1 MTKLNKFIAAC
12 AAVVLAGCSAPT
24 EDPEPAPEETSET
37 VPPAEAEPSEEPAEV
52 ELESRTVSVDGG
64 EAELTVGPLA
74 VDDDVAIL
82 KLELTAKD
90 DGVNESFSN
99 PYLQPY
105 YSPTGVQLLD
115 AESGFVYHHGWSDSG
130 AALTQ
135 GRGPLDAGESKEL
148 FIAFNTPD
156 TDTPVAVIP
165 HAGFFLPRVVDFAD
179 ASGFPTAQELA
190 ETPESDLQFPV
201 SQLETYSEELGGVLS
216 TREGED
222 KTLLTIS
229 ADVLFDKD
237 SAELSSAA
245 DEALERAAERITGE
259 GELTIVGHTDDVG
272 TREHNQKLSED
283 RAESVADA
291 LGELVDLSGFD
302 VVIEGRAFD
311 EPAVDEKTEEARAEN
326 RRVEVSFEAAA
337 KDSEKASGQELPEA
351 AGPVGVGPEGIELE
365 QKQPFSDEVAG
376 TYEVKLERVQQ
387 VGKYLT
393 GEIELT
399 NLSDE
404 EQHLIGVF
412 SAGHTDS
419 RGDLSFTDQNGANRL
434 TLADGDAMYY
444 PLDYATPER
453 DYVMTGGERKSMG
466 QPVRDLQPGEST
478 IVTVVWPAVPGAEV
492 TLESPWIPVFKD
504 RPEVEN
510 RGGPPFRLTN
520 IPVEDLQADSGADS

>member
-1 MTKLNKFIAAC
+1 MTRLNKIIIAV
-12 AAVVLAGCSAPT
+12 AAVVLAGCTATT
-24 EDPEPAPEETSET
+24 EDVPPAPEETSET
-37 VPPAEAEPSEEPAEV
+37 EQPAEVDPSEEPPEV
-52 ELESRTVSVDGG
+52 ELETRTVSVEGG
-64 EAELTVGPLA
+64 EADLTVGPLA
-74 VDDDVAIL
+74 VDDGVAIL

-99 PYLQPY
+99 PYLKPY

-115 AESGFVYHHGWSDSG
+115 AESGVVHDHGWSDSG

-419 RGDLSFTDQNGANRL
+419 RGDLNFAEQNGTTRL

-478 IVTVVWPAVPGAEV
+478 IVTVVWPAVPGADV

-510 RGGPPFRLTN
+510 RGGPPFRLTD
-520 IPVEDLQADSGADS
+520 IPVEELQAGP